1 MLLLA
6 LTSSS
11 LVAPSHHP
19 PLSHAPLLRSAASA
33 ALPPLSRAALLR
45 SAAAALVVPL
55 AAKAELA
62 PSFEAG
68 TKAAFAAF
76 AAGDYKRAELLWSR
90 AVEAY
95 PDSALAFGNLATLL
109 IINASD
115 EMTLGQLP
123 TGDALRRLERA
134 LEAID
139 QAEALG
145 TPRADQPVG
154 RGSDAVLLN
163 SRGNALGLL
172 QRWEE
177 AQEAYTTSADS
188 AAREFASI
196 PRSNA
201 ALVAFERRQE
211 DRAEREVRT
220 LLRRDPNFV
229 DATALL
235 AALRWS
241 QGDIGGATATYAS
254 LCETPIWC
262 ETYASDTA
270 VLGRWTPRAV
280 EAFRGLLAEPAVQRE
295 RKNAAVLKR

>member
-1 MLLLA
+1 MRLSLSMTMTMSFALA
-6 LTSSS
+6 SSS
-11 LVAPSHHP
+11 LVSPFHHP
-19 PLSHAPLLRSAASA
+19 PLARAPLQRTAAPAVLPPLSRKALLRLAASA
-33 ALPPLSRAALLR
+33 ALVL
-45 SAAAALVVPL
+45 PL
-55 AAKAELA
+55 AAKAEPV

-76 AAGDYKRAELLWSR
+76 AAGDYKRAELLWGS
-90 AVEAY
+90 AAEAY

-115 EMTLGQLP
+115 EMKLGQLP

-134 LEAID
+134 LAAID
-139 QAEALG
+139 RAEALG
-145 TPRADQPVG
+145 TPRSDQPVG
-154 RGSDAVLLN
+154 RGADAVLLN

-211 DRAEREVRT
+211 LT
-220 LLRRDPNFV
+220 
-229 DATALL
+229 
-235 AALRWS
+235 
-241 QGDIGGATATYAS
+241 
-254 LCETPIWC
+254 
-262 ETYASDTA
+262 
-270 VLGRWTPRAV
+270 
-280 EAFRGLLAEPAVQRE
+280 
-295 RKNAAVLKR
+295 